1 MNGIL
6 PVPET
11 TAVTA
16 DLAATVGTL
25 PLQPGFVSTP
35 LGQVLIALVAVAI
48 VIVIG
53 RVVLAIAWKLV
64 TIAAVVVALLLL
76 LSTSGLL

>member
-11 TAVTA
+11 ASA
-16 DLAATVGTL
+16 APNLAAAVGTL
-25 PLQPGFVSTP
+25 PLQPSFTSTP
-35 LGQVLIALVAVAI
+35 LGQVLVALVAIAI

-64 TIAAVVVALLLL
+64 TIAAVVVALLFV